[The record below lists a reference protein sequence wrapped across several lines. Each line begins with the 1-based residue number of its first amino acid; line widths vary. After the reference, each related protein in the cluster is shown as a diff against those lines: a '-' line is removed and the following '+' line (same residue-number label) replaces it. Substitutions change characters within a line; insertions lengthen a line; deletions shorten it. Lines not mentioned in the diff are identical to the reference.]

1 MTAIE
6 TVIRSATSVAR
17 DAAEGRLDPAALDA
31 AVADQCRELFGVVA
45 GPGDP
50 LWSLHVDIARQ
61 VLALGALTADEL
73 GEWQAVIRRREPVTE
88 GSEAVEPAAAA
99 KLSDLPDTPADNQ
112 SSASGPHSPDSGYS
126 DADREADR

>member
-17 DAAEGRLDPAALDA
+17 DAAEGRLDPTALDT
-31 AVADQCRELFGVVA
+31 AVAEQCRELFGVVA
-45 GPGDP
+45 GPSDP
-50 LWSLHVDIARQ
+50 LWPLHVDIARQ

-88 GSEAVEPAAAA
+88 GSEAVEPA
-99 KLSDLPDTPADNQ
+99 DGTGTGPALV
-112 SSASGPHSPDSGYS
+112 
-126 DADREADR
+126 E